1 MRRGAQEGPSGS
13 RGQGAGH
20 HLHAP
25 PPADRIAAGQQQMLG
40 EFYNKG
46 VRDMKELVLTLFGD
60 ALDLSDTNLL
70 SDSTPP
76 LGLAPQPPQDDQN

>member
-1 MRRGAQEGPSGS
+1 MAKVRDITSMHHRQRIGLQQDNS
-13 RGQGAGH
+13 R
-20 HLHAP
+20 L
-25 PPADRIAAGQQQMLG
+25 LG